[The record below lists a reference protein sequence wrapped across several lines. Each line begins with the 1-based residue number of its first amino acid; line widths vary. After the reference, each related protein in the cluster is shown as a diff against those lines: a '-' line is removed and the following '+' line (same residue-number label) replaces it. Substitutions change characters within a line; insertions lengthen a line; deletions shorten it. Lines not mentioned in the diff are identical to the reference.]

1 MREKDLPPIKGQG
14 IFPMVVDT
22 LRKKA
27 WINAGPNDWVYE
39 MDIQTRK
46 LTPLVFKDMSNQT
59 VSTHNIIT
67 HIAVPVKN
75 GIIFYDA
82 LHGFFEVNRDSL
94 VARQV
99 IALQDLV
106 IRICLGEGRKL
117 FINTPERSTNLTY
130 YNTNGKW
137 IRTPHPLDSV
147 FWSDIFYD
155 KIDQTYWVGVPNR
168 LIHYDK
174 DFHEIRS
181 YTDEGGMLATTLT
194 LLPDGHGNIWF
205 NNYLKIIARL
215 NIKTGIITALT
226 ESDGYQKQPYD
237 FFHAQGKEIN
247 GEMYF
252 VGNFLAPD
260 KAGLD
265 RVSPDKLALSPP
277 SAVYIKS
284 LKINQQAFSA
294 FYRSQ
299 QPAGIIAPLF

>member
-1 MREKDLPPIKGQG
+1 
-14 IFPMVVDT
+14 
-22 LRKKA
+22 
-27 WINAGPNDWVYE
+27 
-39 MDIQTRK
+39 
-46 LTPLVFKDMSNQT
+46 MSN
-59 VSTHNIIT
+59 
-67 HIAVPVKN
+67 IAVPVKN
-75 GIIFYDA
+75 GFIYYDA
-82 LHGFFEVNRDSL
+82 LHGFFEVDGDSL

-99 IALQDLV
+99 IALQGLV

-130 YNTNGKW
+130 YNTNGAW
-137 IRTPHPLDSV
+137 IRTSHPLDSV

-237 FFHAQGKEIN
+237 FFHVQGKEIN

-252 VGNFLAPD
+252 AGNFLAHD
-260 KAGLD
+260 EAGLD
-265 RVSPDKLALSPP
+265 RVSPDKLALSLLPP
-277 SAVYIKS
+277 FI
-284 LKINQQAFSA
+284 
-294 FYRSQ
+294 
-299 QPAGIIAPLF
+299 